1 MAPLPDHRP
10 PSLGVML
17 TVELG
22 LGILA
27 VALALIFGL
36 APWQE
41 WHLSGSAVLLGVLA
55 TLPMALSLLLLDRVE
70 WPWLSELE
78 RLVERVLVP
87 WFRNMSAWG
96 LLLVA
101 LSAGVCEELLFRGV
115 IQAWLDGI
123 FGSVIAVV
131 AGSLIFGL
139 AHALNRAYF
148 IVATVAGAY
157 LGLLYLVTDNLLVPM
172 LVHFLY
178 DWFALRYYLR
188 RFPRHPPEASDRL
201 EA

>member
-1 MAPLPDHRP
+1 MAPLPDQQP

-17 TVELG
+17 AVEFA

-36 APWQE
+36 APWLE
-41 WHLSGSAVLLGVLA
+41 LHLTVSALLLGALA
-55 TLPMALSLLLLDRVE
+55 TFPMMLSLLLLDRVE

-115 IQAWLDGI
+115 IQAGLDGI
-123 FGSVIAVV
+123 FGSSIAVV

-148 IVATVAGAY
+148 ILATVAGAY
-157 LGLLYLVTDNLLVPM
+157 LGLLYLATDNLLVPM

-188 RFPRHPPEASDRL
+188 RFPRHQPEASDRL